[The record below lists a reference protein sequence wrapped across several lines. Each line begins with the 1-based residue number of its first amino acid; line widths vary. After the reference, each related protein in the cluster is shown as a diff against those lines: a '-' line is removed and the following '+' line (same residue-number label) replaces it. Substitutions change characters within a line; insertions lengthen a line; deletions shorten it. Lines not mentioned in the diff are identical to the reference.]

1 MIVAQVAG
9 VRVLKAGQLWKP
21 GVEGKKELGEN
32 VSPSQDIA

>member
-21 GVEGKKELGEN
+21 GVQSKKLGEK
-32 VSPSQDIA
+32 VSPSQDVD

>member
-21 GVEGKKELGEN
+21 GVQSKKTRGECL
-32 VSPSQDIA
+32 PEPGC